1 MRIALDFNPALRN
14 RFSGFWTYGV
24 GLLGGLVAAEDVTR
38 IILLFSG
45 SELPLA
51 RLVPFW
57 DHPKNQPMPTTIR
70 LRWWER
76 WWRFFPRPRLQRLSG
91 PFDVYHCL
99 HHLMPPTGGC
109 PRVLTVH
116 DLRRYRLPELYRR
129 SKLGL
134 FEQAV
139 AKADRILAVSQ
150 STRSDLI
157 EFLGV
162 APDRVDVVHLGT
174 PDGFAPI
181 GPDRRRAVLDRL
193 SQRFGRRVGGF
204 AATIGSRDR
213 RKNVGG
219 AVRGFAMAVT
229 KLPGDFRLLVIGNV
243 PEDPQLQAAL
253 SDGAV
258 ADRVLFAGCLSQEEL
273 RCILPAA
280 RMFLFLSLYEGFG
293 LPLLEAMAS
302 GVPIIASDRSCVPE
316 IVAGAGILVDPQEP
330 DAVAEHI
337 ISVAGDDDLHHKLV
351 QAALGRC
358 KDFTWQ
364 RTAEQTL
371 ACYRKAIAGG
381 PR

>member
-1 MRIALDFNPALRN
+1 MRIALDFSPALRN

-38 IILLFSG
+38 IILLCSG
-45 SELPLA
+45 RELPSA

-57 DHPKNQPMPTTIR
+57 DHPKNQAMPTTIR
-70 LRWWER
+70 LRRWER

-109 PRVLTVH
+109 PRVLTVY

-174 PDGFAPI
+174 PEGFAPI

-219 AVRGFAMAVT
+219 VVRGFSRAVT
-229 KLPGDFRLLVIGNV
+229 RLRDDFRLLVIGNV
-243 PEDPQLQAAL
+243 AEDPQLRAAL
-253 SDGAV
+253 SEVEV
-258 ADRVLFAGCLSQEEL
+258 ADSVMFSECLSQEEL
-273 RCILPAA
+273 RSILPGA
-280 RMFLFLSLYEGFG
+280 RMLLFLSLYEGFG

-302 GVPIIASDRSCVPE
+302 GVPIIASDRSSVPE
-316 IVAGAGILVDPQEP
+316 IVAEAGILVDPEDP
-330 DAVAEHI
+330 DAAARQIVAL
-337 ISVAGDDDLHHKLV
+337 AGDDDLYDKLV
-351 QAALGRC
+351 RAGLARC

-371 ACYRKAIAGG
+371 ACYRGAIAGG
-381 PR
+381 P